1 MLQRMFGQGRWRG
14 ILLCILLVIV
24 AAVWYEFRLTS
35 RLRFAYRQWRHE
47 KQWRERSLWLPNY
60 CLALVREVDG
70 VADNLSALT
79 WNHDTG
85 TLFVIL
91 NSPPTVL
98 ELSRTGDVLR
108 RLPLVGFHDTEAIEY
123 IGDNHY
129 LIAEEQKQKLS
140 IIEITAE
147 SRELHAGDE
156 EPLTLGVGP
165 AGNWGV
171 EGLAWDRDNRVLYAA
186 KERFPIHI
194 YEISG
199 FPQAPNTVRDIVVEQ
214 DVSRDRRLFVSDISG
229 LDYNHRLGHLL
240 VLSDASRLL
249 IEVDRNGRPVSALS
263 LVFGNGLDGPVP
275 QAEGVA
281 MDDEETL
288 FIVSEP
294 NLFYIF
300 RKNP

>member
-1 MLQRMFGQGRWRG
+1 MLQRMFGQGRWRRVLFCV
-14 ILLCILLVIV
+14 LLAIGAV
-24 AAVWYEFRLTS
+24 VWYEFRLTS

-47 KQWRERSLWLPNY
+47 KEWRERSLWLPNY
-60 CLALVREVDG
+60 RLVLQREVEG

-79 WNHDTG
+79 WNYDTD

-98 ELSRTGDVLR
+98 ELDRTGDVLR

-123 IGDNHY
+123 IGESHY

-147 SRELHAGDE
+147 SRELHAGHE
-156 EPLTLGVGP
+156 EPLTLGLGP

-214 DVSRDRRLFVSDISG
+214 DAGRDRRLFVSDISG

-281 MDDEETL
+281 MDDKETL

-294 NLFYIF
+294 NLFYVF